1 MQMKKVV
8 LLGDS
13 IRLIGYGKHVAEFLG
28 RDYDVWQP
36 SENSR
41 FASFM
46 LRQVFDHRDR
56 IAGADAVHFNAGLWD
71 VCDLFGDGPFTPK
84 EEYVATLLRAV
95 SVLKQQGAGTLIFAT
110 TTPAGPGKKDHSID
124 RTAEYNRA
132 AVEALK
138 REGVIINDLFGLVSS
153 DIGAYIRPDDMLH
166 LTATA
171 EIVCAKQTAD
181 IIASSITAAAGKR
194 TPGSGNR

>member
-1 MQMKKVV
+1 MKAKATILVA
-8 LLGDS
+8 LLALPLLSDTM
-13 IRLIGYGKHVAEFLG
+13 L
-28 RDYDVWQP
+28 P
-36 SENSR
+36 
-41 FASFM
+41 ASLKAKK
-46 LRQVFDHRDR
+46 LRSSSQETLVPGVTYVSAHFD
-56 IAGADAVHFNAGLWD
+56 
-71 VCDLFGDGPFTPK
+71 DLFGDGPFTPK

-110 TTPAGPGKKDHSID
+110 TTPAGPGKKDHSIE